1 MSAASA
7 PAPAG
12 PFADPI
18 EMQNRL
24 FSELSRMFG
33 QEVPLYDKS
42 LAVNGV
48 CNRAVCDLL
57 ARRYRGFAV
66 SDEQLEKTSGERHGA
81 IRIGR
86 PDEYRWIGRFFA
98 CFAMQPHNFYDM
110 TSVGAKSQPVIA
122 TAFRSVVHPE
132 HRVFSS
138 LLQTSYFDP
147 ETKARVEALLQTDL
161 SQQLDLVA
169 ETEQIMA
176 GFVLAYVPPRQPDT
190 VFVWQIGVARDV
202 RGRGVGLHLLR
213 HLLALDGCRN
223 VQYIEASITPSNTAS
238 QSLFRAFARKWGV
251 SCRKLPFFP
260 SEFFPEAHEPEYL
273 YRVGPLHW
281 PAA

>member
-1 MSAASA
+1 MSNVYSLDSTDNTAMNESRATISQRTGKPRKRSRPSDIVYR
-7 PAPAG
+7 PATPTDGREMWRFVQEAG
-12 PFADPI
+12 T
-18 EMQNRL
+18 L
-24 FSELSRMFG
+24 ELNQSYAYILLCQHFG
-33 QEVPLYDKS
+33 
-42 LAVNGV
+42 NT
-48 CNRAVCDLL
+48 C
-57 ARRYRGFAV
+57 
-66 SDEQLEKTSGERHGA
+66 
-81 IRIGR
+81 
-86 PDEYRWIGRFFA
+86 
-98 CFAMQPHNFYDM
+98 
-110 TSVGAKSQPVIA
+110 
-122 TAFRSVVHPE
+122 
-132 HRVFSS
+132 
-138 LLQTSYFDP
+138 
-147 ETKARVEALLQTDL
+147 
-161 SQQLDLVA
+161 LVA
-169 ETEQIMA
+169 ETDQIMA

-190 VFVWQIGVARDV
+190 VFVWQIGVAREV